1 MGKYADT
8 GIFWVDTLYDWCVNL
23 LINWASL
30 LGISYEEINI
40 YIFVFIMPIII
51 LLSLSTNIYLLFFS
65 RKKISEQ

>member
-1 MGKYADT
+1 MEKYADT